1 MNKVDK
7 YMASISSHLRNE
19 ENKASTSE
27 RNGKK
32 GQTISKSEAN
42 KKDKD
47 PTDME
52 SMQQMIKQLTNEI
65 IYINK
70 NKGEEKKP
78 FKPLF
83 KKKINTDTPP
93 PIPPTLGINLGDLLM
108 GIKIPRNKWRH
119 YLFHKSQ

>member
-1 MNKVDK
+1 
-7 YMASISSHLRNE
+7 MASISSHLRNE

-52 SMQQMIKQLTNEI
+52 SMQQMIKQLMNEI
-65 IYINK
+65 IDMKK
-70 NKGEEKKP
+70 NRSEGK
-78 FKPLF
+78 
-83 KKKINTDTPP
+83 
-93 PIPPTLGINLGDLLM
+93 NLL
-108 GIKIPRNKWRH
+108 IH
-119 YLFHKSQ
+119 YLIRKLTFALPLRSLQFRA